1 MSKKIRYSIIMW
13 NSFIYVNNCLHI
25 LRKLYYF
32 EVWHLAYQI
41 IIFVL
46 LLPDYGKNYGPP
58 HFTEACIQR
67 DVFSRGPFL
76 DVPYQDNTLFD
87 GSVFLSYIT
96 SRFCTRSLV
105 WNSRLSRW
113 FLCHLFVAHLHLYY
127 VSRSNNTDTKQMKK
141 HEFTK
146 TSELMYNIR
155 QKDHGSMKH
164 LNIIWWA

>member
-1 MSKKIRYSIIMW
+1 M
-13 NSFIYVNNCLHI
+13 
-25 LRKLYYF
+25 YYF
-32 EVWHLAYQI
+32 EVWHIRYQI

-46 LLPDYGKNYGPP
+46 LLPDYGKNYGPA

-87 GSVFLSYIT
+87 GSIFLSYIT
-96 SRFCTRSLV
+96 SRFCTWSLV

-127 VSRSNNTDTKQMKK
+127 VSRSNNTETEQMRT
-141 HEFTK
+141 HM
-146 TSELMYNIR
+146 SLL
-155 QKDHGSMKH
+155 KH
-164 LNIIWWA
+164 LSWCVTSDKRTMAVWSIWILSNELKTTLWQTFDYHLANT